1 MEILLAIEFPKNTKS
16 SYRSNR
22 LTYQITWVLY
32 ATIINAFADGYEIVN
47 SSVINPRNSL
57 QHHHSTFCGD
67 LDTIDLFAADDLS
80 RDKNIR
86 ERCSENAWTQ

>member
-22 LTYQITWVLY
+22 LTYQITWLLY

-47 SSVINPRNSL
+47 SGVLNPRNSL
-57 QHHHSTFCGD
+57 QHYHSAICCD
-67 LDTIDLFAADDLS
+67 LDTADLLTADDLS
-80 RDKNIR
+80 GDENI
-86 ERCSENAWTQ
+86 